1 MGIDMSYRY
10 RLLDSDLRK
19 DLQAMGAVLIEGVKG
34 CGKTTTGEQLAKS
47 ALYLG
52 SGRTR
57 ENTLERLG
65 YNPAGVL
72 AGTAPKLIDEWQVIP
87 QLWDDVRFE
96 VDHRQRPGQFV
107 LTGSALPADR
117 SEMLHTGTGRFAR
130 LKMRTM
136 SLFESGDSNGAVSVK
151 ALFDGEND
159 FAGENPLSIDRI
171 AFLICRGGWPQ
182 AINQSNDAA
191 LKLSYQY
198 LDAIVNTDVS
208 KVDNVSRT
216 PKKVRQFLKTY
227 AKNVGLQTAI
237 TDIRLQLLKDKAIKS
252 FDERTCY
259 SYAEALRK
267 IFVIEEMKAWNPNL
281 RSKTAIRT
289 SDTRYFTDPAIGAAA
304 LRIRPQDLLNDPK
317 TFGFLFENLCIRD
330 LRVYADVL
338 DGDVFHYRDKNG
350 LECDAVLHRRNGT
363 YGLIEIK
370 LGGQYAIDHGA
381 ETLHALAEKINTK
394 QMAHPSFLMVLVGAG
409 NSAYKRRDGVW
420 VVPIGCLKP

>member
-1 MGIDMSYRY
+1 MEYRARLVDRILKKYLKGMG
-10 RLLDSDLRK
+10 
-19 DLQAMGAVLIEGVKG
+19 GVLIEGPKG
-34 CGKTTTGEQLAKS
+34 CGKTTTGEQVAKS
-47 ALYLG
+47 TLYLG
-52 SGRTR
+52 CEQTR
-57 ENTLERLG
+57 EETLERLG

-72 AGTAPKLIDEWQVIP
+72 AGASPKLIDEWQLIP

-96 VDHRQRPGQFV
+96 VDHRQKPGQFV

-117 SEMLHTGTGRFAR
+117 SEVLHTGTGRVAR
-130 LKMRTM
+130 VKMRTM
-136 SLFESGDSNGAVSVK
+136 SLLESGDSNGSVGLE
-151 ALFDGEND
+151 ALFEGEHNIV
-159 FAGENPLSIDRI
+159 GENPLTIDQI
-171 AFLICRGGWPQ
+171 AFLICRGGWPKTL
-182 AINQSNDAA
+182 NQDADTALLMSNR
-191 LKLSYQY
+191 YF
-198 LDAIVNTDVS
+198 DAIVNTE
-208 KVDNVSRT
+208 VSRLDDVKRA
-216 PKKVRQFLKTY
+216 PQKVRQFLKIY
-227 AKNVGLQTAI
+227 AENLGLQTPI
-237 TDIRLQLLKDKAIKS
+237 TDIRLQLLKNKKIKS

-267 IFVIEEMKAWNPNL
+267 IFVIEEMAAWNPNL

-304 LRIRPQDLLNDPK
+304 LRIGPQDLLNDPK
-317 TFGFLFENLCIRD
+317 TFGFLFENLCVRD

-350 LECDAVLHRRNGT
+350 LECDAVLHRRDGT

-394 QMAHPSFLMVLVGAG
+394 QMAQPAFLMVLVGVG
-409 NSAYKRRDGVW
+409 ECAYKRRDGVW

>member
-1 MGIDMSYRY
+1 MVYKA
-10 RLLDSDLRK
+10 RLVDQVLK
-19 DLQAMGAVLIEGVKG
+19 KYLQAMGAVLIEGPKG
-34 CGKTTTGEQLAKS
+34 CGKTTTGEQVAKS
-47 ALYLG
+47 TLYLG
-52 SGRTR
+52 SSRTR
-57 ENTLERLG
+57 EETLERLG
-65 YNPAGVL
+65 YSPASVL
-72 AGTAPKLIDEWQVIP
+72 SGAAPKLIDEWQVIP

-96 VDHRQRPGQFV
+96 VDHRQKPGQFV

-117 SEMLHTGTGRFAR
+117 SEILHTGTGRFAW

-136 SLFESGDSNGAVSVK
+136 SLFESGDSNGAVSLK
-151 ALFDGEND
+151 ALFEGEND
-159 FAGENPLSIDRI
+159 VVGDNPLPIDRI
-171 AFLICRGGWPQ
+171 AFLTCRGGWPQ
-182 AINQSNDAA
+182 TLNQSDDIA
-191 LKLSYQY
+191 LTLAYQY
-198 LDAIVNTDVS
+198 LEAIVNTDVS
-208 KVDNVSRT
+208 RVDDVKRA
-216 PKKVRQFLKTY
+216 PEKVRQFLGSY
-227 AKNVGLQTAI
+227 ARNVGSQTAM
-237 TDIRLQLLKDKAIKS
+237 TDIRNDIVKGMAEES
-252 FDERTCY
+252 FNERTCY
-259 SYAEALRK
+259 SYAEALQK
-267 IFVIEEMKAWNPNL
+267 IFVIEETKAWNPNL

-304 LRIRPQDLLNDPK
+304 LRIGPQDLLNDPK

-330 LRVYADVL
+330 IRVYADVL